1 MTMLVLG
8 ENDVRATLEMGRC
21 IEAMESVLAALARGD
36 VSMPLRSI
44 VPVPDASVLGFG
56 LMPAHRAGAE
66 PVISLKE
73 VVVVPGNPVRGLDPH
88 QGAVLLHDGTTG
100 QLVAVLNA
108 SPVTEIRT
116 AAVSAVATKLL
127 ARPDSRSVA
136 ILGSGVQ
143 GRSHAVAMR
152 EVLPDAEL
160 RVWSRNHDHAEALA
174 LEAHGL
180 ACATVHEALAG
191 ADVVC
196 TCTASPEPI
205 VALDDLGPGVHV
217 NAVGSSGPWARELE
231 ADVVAE
237 ASLFVDR
244 RESTVNESG
253 DYLGAVADRG
263 IGPDHILAELGELLV
278 GKHPGRRSDDELTLF
293 KSLGLAAED
302 LAAAALCVQL
312 ARERGIGVEVSF

>member
-1 MTMLVLG
+1 MSLLVLG
-8 ENDVRATLEMGRC
+8 EDDVRATLDMPRC
-21 IEAMESVLAALARGD
+21 ISAMEGVLAALARGE
-36 VSMPLRSI
+36 VSMPLRTI
-44 VPVPDASVLGFG
+44 FRVPDERVLGLG
-56 LMPAHRAGAE
+56 LMPAHRSGVE

-73 VVVVPGNPVRGLDPH
+73 VVVVPGNSTRALDPH

-108 SPVTEIRT
+108 SPITEIRT

-127 ARPDSRSVA
+127 ARPGSRRVA

-152 EVLPDAEL
+152 EVLPEAEL
-160 RVWSRNHDHAEALA
+160 RVWSRDQAHAEALA

-180 ACATVHEALAG
+180 ACSTLAEALAG

-196 TCTASPEPI
+196 TCTAAPEPI
-205 VALDDLGPGVHV
+205 VALGDLAPGAHV
-217 NAVGSSGPWARELE
+217 NAVGSSGTWARELE
-231 ADVVAE
+231 ADVVAA

-253 DYLGAVADRG
+253 DYLGAVAERG
-263 IGPDHILAELGELLV
+263 IGPEHILAELGELLV
-278 GKHPGRRSDDELTLF
+278 GAHPGRRSDEELTVF

-302 LAAAALCVQL
+302 LAAAALCVEV
-312 ARERGIGVEVSF
+312 ARERGIGVEVTF